1 MHVIA
6 SITTK
11 NAAAT
16 VSALQGD
23 TVSTLLAPAGVS
35 VVPGTVKAQLGAPVV
50 PAPAPA
56 TATGDATTATPAAES
71 VPSTGDATT
80 TDGGSSSGGGG
91 SNAGAIAGA
100 VVGVI
105 GGIALLG
112 GGFWVS
118 ELEGFALADTSEMCM
133 CVGRSATVGEGF
145 KPADTPF
152 PQPTGTNVH
161 PVLRCCSTG
170 VAARLPRLTPRLL
183 VPVPPASTPP
193 STHSPGSLRHV
204 SSSQCSLR

>member
-1 MHVIA
+1 VQDKVHVIA

-23 TVSTLLAPAGVS
+23 TVSTLLTPAGVS

-80 TDGGSSSGGGG
+80 TDGGSSGGGGG

-118 ELEGFALADTSEMCM
+118 ELEGFVLAEVK
-133 CVGRSATVGEGF
+133 CVCVLDAVLQWESGSNLPT
-145 KPADTPF
+145 PPF
-152 PQPTGTNVH
+152 PNQLAPTCT
-161 PVLRCCSTG
+161 PCCAAAVL
-170 VAARLPRLTPRLL
+170 
-183 VPVPPASTPP
+183 ASPQ
-193 STHSPGSLRHV
+193 GC
-204 SSSQCSLR
+204 QG